1 MACAESGGV
10 LKDAIFDDVL
20 ALKQPTAMWP
30 RPAAVGAP
38 NARGNVLRQQR
49 LRSVLCQASQFHLL
63 CIAPSIRKDPMTI
76 CWLNIFAAATS
87 WDWHRSSLICMLLI
101 GVSLNLVQGRTAEQ
115 GHCSSAECSQR
126 GDMGR
131 VGSSRC
137 VLGTRRS

>member
-30 RPAAVGAP
+30 RPVAVGAP

-63 CIAPSIRKDPMTI
+63 CIAPSIRKDPMTA
-76 CWLNIFAAATS
+76 CWLNICCS
-87 WDWHRSSLICMLLI
+87 NLL
-101 GVSLNLVQGRTAEQ
+101 GLAQVLAYLHAV
-115 GHCSSAECSQR
+115 
-126 GDMGR
+126 D
-131 VGSSRC
+131 RC
-137 VLGTRRS
+137 VPEPCAGKDC